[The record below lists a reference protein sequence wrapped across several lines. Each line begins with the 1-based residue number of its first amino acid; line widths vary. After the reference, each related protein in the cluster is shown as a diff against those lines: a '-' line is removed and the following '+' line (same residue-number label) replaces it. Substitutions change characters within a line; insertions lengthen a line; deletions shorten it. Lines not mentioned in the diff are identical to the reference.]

1 MENDESQSPEEGQ
14 KLVLQLFVSGMS
26 QKSMEAIENAKR
38 IFDENFKELFE
49 LEIIDLYKNPEAAL
63 SHHVVFTPSL
73 IKSFPLP
80 KKILIGNLA
89 DPEKVIKALGITFK

>member
-1 MENDESQSPEEGQ
+1 MENEEAPAEGQ

-26 QKSMEAIENAKR
+26 LKSMEAIENAKR
-38 IFDENFKELFE
+38 IFDENCSEFFE
-49 LEIIDLYKNPEAAL
+49 LEIVDLYKNPEAAI

-73 IKSFPLP
+73 VKSLPLP

-89 DPEKVIKALGITFK
+89 DSEKVIKALGITFK

>member
-1 MENDESQSPEEGQ
+1 MENEETPPEGSQ

-26 QKSMEAIENAKR
+26 PKSMEAIENAKR
-38 IFDENFKELFE
+38 IFEENCSEFFE
-49 LEIIDLYKNPEAAL
+49 LEIIDLYKSPEAAL

-89 DPEKVIKALGITFK
+89 DSEKVIKALGITFK

>member
-1 MENDESQSPEEGQ
+1 MENEDAPPESGQ

-26 QKSMEAIENAKR
+26 PKSMEAIENARR
-38 IFDENFKELFE
+38 IFHENCNEFFE
-49 LEIIDLYKNPEAAL
+49 LEIVDLYKHPEAAL

-73 IKSFPLP
+73 VKSLPLP

-89 DPEKVIKALGITFK
+89 DSEKVIKALGLTFK

>member
-1 MENDESQSPEEGQ
+1 MENEEAPSEEGQ

-38 IFDENFKELFE
+38 IFDENCKEFFE
-49 LEIIDLYKNPEAAL
+49 LEIVDLYKNPEAAL

-73 IKSFPLP
+73 IKFLPLP
-80 KKILIGNLA
+80 KQILIGNLA
-89 DPEKVIKALGITFK
+89 DSEKVIKALGITFK